1 MSPLKIK
8 LAKEDTDQTDSKM
21 VSKAVLY
28 SGDDLLIL
36 EGIVGLGW
44 DLPGGHIHVG
54 ESPLDGLKREVYE
67 ETGLRIENAVE
78 THTEGHTHYFK
89 AEIQRDSE
97 IILSWEHT
105 EHKFVPYTE
114 VENLNMTNKFKNAI
128 KKAMGT
134 T

>member
-8 LAKEDTDQTDSKM
+8 LAKEDTDQTDSKI

-28 SGDDLLIL
+28 SGDDVLIL

-78 THTEGHTHYFK
+78 THMKGHTHYFK
-89 AEIQRDSE
+89 AEIRRNAE
-97 IILSWEHT
+97 ITLSWEHT
-105 EHKFVPYTE
+105 GYKFIHHSE
-114 VENLNMTNKFKNAI
+114 AENLNMSKKFKNAI
-128 KKAMGT
+128 KKAMET

>member
-1 MSPLKIK
+1 
-8 LAKEDTDQTDSKM
+8 
-21 VSKAVLY
+21 
-28 SGDDLLIL
+28 
-36 EGIVGLGW
+36 
-44 DLPGGHIHVG
+44 
-54 ESPLDGLKREVYE
+54 
-67 ETGLRIENAVE
+67 

>member
-8 LAKEDTDQTDSKM
+8 LAKENTDQADSKI

-28 SGDDLLIL
+28 SGDDVLIL

-54 ESPLDGLKREVYE
+54 ESPLDGLKREVHE
-67 ETGLRIENAVE
+67 ETGLRIESAVE
-78 THTEGHTHYFK
+78 TYIKGHTHYFK
-89 AEIQRDSE
+89 AEIRRDAK
-97 IILSWEHT
+97 IVLSWEHT
-105 EHKFVPYTE
+105 GYKFVPYSE
-114 VENLNMTNKFKNAI
+114 VENLNMSEKFKKAI